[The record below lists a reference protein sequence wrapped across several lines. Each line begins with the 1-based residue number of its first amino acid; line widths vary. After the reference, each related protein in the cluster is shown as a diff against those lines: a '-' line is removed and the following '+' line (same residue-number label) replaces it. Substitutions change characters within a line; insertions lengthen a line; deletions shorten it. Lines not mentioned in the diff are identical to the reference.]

1 MKQKRLKNGIWSFEV
16 KGITL
21 VGTYSECQA
30 RLEIFSKLWGI

>member
-1 MKQKRLKNGIWSFEV
+1 MKQKILKNGLWCFEV

-21 VGTYSECQA
+21 VGTYGECQA